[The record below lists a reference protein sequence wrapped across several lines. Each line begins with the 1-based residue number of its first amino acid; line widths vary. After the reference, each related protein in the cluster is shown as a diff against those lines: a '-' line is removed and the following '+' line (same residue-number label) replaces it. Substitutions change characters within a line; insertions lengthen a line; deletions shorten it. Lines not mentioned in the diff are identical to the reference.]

1 MKKVLSFINLIVSIV
16 LLVLLCYQE
25 AFPSYLSTCIACE
38 LRDYHLNHENLFLSI
53 TQPVFVKFWDSK
65 FAPVCHNNATEQTQV
80 ETKTETETN
89 TYAPTGSC
97 EELLTLDN
105 VLEWMQNFVMFSNTV
120 LEDSVL
126 PHLSLFMDKIQNA
139 TKLIADTWDP
149 EAIKVQ
155 VYEMW
160 TNTLLEPC
168 ISNSV

>member
-1 MKKVLSFINLIVSIV
+1 
-16 LLVLLCYQE
+16 
-25 AFPSYLSTCIACE
+25 
-38 LRDYHLNHENLFLSI
+38 
-53 TQPVFVKFWDSK
+53 
-65 FAPVCHNNATEQTQV
+65 
-80 ETKTETETN
+80 
-89 TYAPTGSC
+89 
-97 EELLTLDN
+97 
-105 VLEWMQNFVMFSNTV
+105 MQNFVMFSNTV